1 MGQEFHE
8 LINECISG
16 SQLAQKQLYDN
27 FSPKMYAICLQY
39 SKDSDEAKDILQDGF
54 IKVFQKL
61 NQYSGKGSFEGWLR
75 RIFVNTA
82 LEKYRNKVALLSIDD
97 NFEIPAAGAFENIVS
112 ELSAMELL
120 EMIQNLSPQYRLVF
134 NLFAIEGYTH
144 KEISKQLNISEGTS
158 KSNLSRAR
166 SILQDNLNKLS
177 QRENRRKEDE
187 R

>member
-1 MGQEFHE
+1 
-8 LINECISG
+8 
-16 SQLAQKQLYDN
+16 
-27 FSPKMYAICLQY
+27 MYAICLQY

-75 RIFVNTA
+75 RVFINTA

-97 NFEIPAAGAFENIVS
+97 SFEIPAAGAFENIVS

-177 QRENRRKEDE
+177 QRENRGRENE
-187 R
+187 RE

>member
-16 SQLAQKQLYDN
+16 SGVAQKKLYDQ
-27 FSPKMYAICLQY
+27 FSSKMYGICLQY
-39 SKDSDEAKDILQDGF
+39 SKNTEEASDILQDGF

-61 NQYSGKGSFEGWLR
+61 NQFSGKGSFEGWLR
-75 RIFVNTA
+75 RVFVNTA
-82 LEKYRNKVALLSIDD
+82 LEKYRNKVIMLSIDD
-97 NFEIPAAGAFENIVS
+97 NIEIPATGAYESIIS

-120 EMIQNLSPQYRLVF
+120 KMIQNLSPQYRLVF

-144 KEISKQLNISEGTS
+144 KEISKLLNISEGTS

-166 SILQDNLNKLS
+166 SILQENVNKLNK
-177 QRENRRKEDE
+177 REE
-187 R
+187 RG

>member
-1 MGQEFHE
+1 
-8 LINECISG
+8 
-16 SQLAQKQLYDN
+16 
-27 FSPKMYAICLQY
+27 MYAICLQY

-75 RIFVNTA
+75 RVFINTA

-97 NFEIPAAGAFENIVS
+97 SFEIPAAGAFENIVS

-144 KEISKQLNISEGTS
+144 REISKQLNITEGTS

-177 QRENRRKEDE
+177 QRENRGRENE
-187 R
+187 RE